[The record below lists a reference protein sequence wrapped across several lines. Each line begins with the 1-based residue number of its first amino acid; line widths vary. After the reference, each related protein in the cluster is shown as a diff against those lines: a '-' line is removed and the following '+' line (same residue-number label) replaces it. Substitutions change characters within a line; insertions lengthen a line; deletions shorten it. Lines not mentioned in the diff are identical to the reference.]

1 MPDRSIGDT
10 AQIRL
15 IMEQAAEAAIIQFTS
30 QHPEL
35 KGADAAVPPIVK
47 WLVGAIAGFG
57 SAALIGLGFWLVTS
71 VSQMQVT
78 VARIDERLNSGSIK
92 DARFEDIERRVSK
105 NEARIAALSGEGG
118 AR

>member
-1 MPDRSIGDT
+1 
-10 AQIRL
+10 
-15 IMEQAAEAAIIQFTS
+15 MEQAAEAAIVQFTS

-35 KGADAAVPPIVK
+35 RAEAPIPPIVK

-92 DARFEDIERRVSK
+92 DARVDDIERRVNK
-105 NEARIAALSGEGG
+105 NEAAIAQLNGG
-118 AR
+118 DR

>member
-1 MPDRSIGDT
+1 MPDRSIGDA

-35 KGADAAVPPIVK
+35 KREAAVPAIVK

-57 SAALIGLGFWLVTS
+57 SAALVGLGFWLVTS

-92 DARFEDIERRVSK
+92 DARVEDIERRVNK
-105 NEARIAALSGEGG
+105 NEAAIAQLNGSGG
-118 AR
+118 R